1 MWILFRDVCADLW
14 LRTSGRE
21 ALEGNVCARRVRE
34 TDVGWSGRMGARVRV
49 RGASTAVVT
58 DLREDV

>member
-1 MWILFRDVCADLW
+1 MWMWILFRDVCADLW

-34 TDVGWSGRMGARVRV
+34 TDVGWSGRMGSSACAVQARP
-49 RGASTAVVT
+49 
-58 DLREDV
+58 L